1 MCFNI
6 NFTNLQDYK
15 DVMYLLLN
23 HKTNNV
29 RFVIGLIIFLMLQVW
44 PISCLIGTMTG
55 YLIGLLF
62 GAIHIYRHGDDY
74 VDNYAKYKIR

>member
-23 HKTNNV
+23 HKANNV
-29 RFVIGLIIFLMLQVW
+29 RFVIGLIFFLMLQVW